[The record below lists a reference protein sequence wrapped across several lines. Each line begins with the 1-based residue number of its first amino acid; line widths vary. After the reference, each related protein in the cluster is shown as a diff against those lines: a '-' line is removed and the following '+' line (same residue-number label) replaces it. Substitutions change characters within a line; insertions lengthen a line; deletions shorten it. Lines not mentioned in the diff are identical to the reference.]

1 MMLELRAA
9 PLAPIRYSTEGSDP
23 RNHGA
28 SYEGEFVVPL
38 GTRLVL
44 AVGEKQGVCS
54 EVLRLDID
62 WTRPPEAKPIDREAA
77 ATWRPG
83 EPFRFSETRT
93 SYGFVN
99 RLKKY
104 QGQAC
109 DIQVRVVINNGKWAD
124 LNLEESIRL
133 NGEQLEHVI
142 EYLRGFAPEGE
153 VSVEARYLAFPTGQQ
168 LLDYAEEIR
177 LTLSRDEVQ
186 P

>member
-1 MMLELRAA
+1 VSFLATDSTGGHKTGDPFIWRNTITLKHKLWQADGDMMLELRAA

-28 SYEGEFVVPL
+28 SYEGEFVVPQ

-83 EPFRFSETRT
+83 EPFRFSETHKL
-93 SYGFVN
+93 
-99 RLKKY
+99 RLCESAKEIPGAGVRY
-104 QGQAC
+104 SGAGRDQQR
-109 DIQVRVVINNGKWAD
+109 QVGRP
-124 LNLEESIRL
+124 ES
-133 NGEQLEHVI
+133 
-142 EYLRGFAPEGE
+142 
-153 VSVEARYLAFPTGQQ
+153 
-168 LLDYAEEIR
+168 
-177 LTLSRDEVQ
+177 
-186 P
+186 